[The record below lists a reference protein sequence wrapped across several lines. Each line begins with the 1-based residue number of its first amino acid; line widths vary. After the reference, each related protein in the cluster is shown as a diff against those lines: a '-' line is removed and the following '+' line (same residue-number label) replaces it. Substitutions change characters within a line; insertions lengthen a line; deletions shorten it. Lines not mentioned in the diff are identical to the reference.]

1 MSFTYQNKH
10 VIKIVEKQKKIQV
23 GNYCVFQC
31 LDGHDFLIGLVLLL
45 ALQNN
50 TNKSAAMWEWDVER
64 KHGMSKHPHF

>member
-1 MSFTYQNKH
+1 
-10 VIKIVEKQKKIQV
+10 
-23 GNYCVFQC
+23 VFQS